1 MKYIRFH
8 RFLANIQSYKRQWK
22 QIINK
27 QQGRRKTY
35 KINRFFY
42 VKLY

>member
-8 RFLANIQSYKRQWK
+8 RFLANIQSYKRQCK

-27 QQGRRKTY
+27 QQGRTKY
-35 KINRFFY
+35 IKSVQFS
-42 VKLY
+42 LDM